1 MPALLIDL
9 HSHSTA
15 SDGKLSPTELVE
27 LASDRGVGLLG
38 LTDHDTLQGIA
49 EAQVAGA
56 RLGVHVLHGIEISG
70 RYPGGQCHLLA
81 WLPDPVPAK
90 FVKWTYKK
98 GQDREKRARKMVERL
113 QGNGSTITWDGVRA
127 RALGNIGR
135 PHVADAL
142 VAVGD
147 AEDRKDA
154 FARLIGDDCPGY
166 VPSGKTKPA
175 KIIGRV
181 VEAGGVVSLA
191 HPYSL
196 KLEGAAL
203 DAYIQELADAGL
215 GAIEAHRGDQDAATQ
230 ADYAALARRHGLLVS
245 VGSDFHE
252 HRREGD
258 RKRELGWG
266 GNPGIADDDLAALL
280 SRLPGV
286 PASLLS

>member
-27 LASDRGVGLLG
+27 LAADRGVGLLG

-113 QGNGSTITWDGVRA
+113 QGNGSTITWDDVRA
-127 RALGNIGR
+127 RAAVNIGR

-142 VAVGD
+142 VSVGD
-147 AEDRKDA
+147 AVDRKDA
-154 FARLIGDDCPGY
+154 FARLIGNDCPGY
-166 VPSGKTKPA
+166 VPSGKTEPA
-175 KIIGRV
+175 EIIGRV
-181 VEAGGVVSLA
+181 VEAGGLVSLA

-196 KLEGAAL
+196 NREGVAL

-230 ADYAALARRHGLLVS
+230 AASAALARRHGLLVS

-252 HRREGD
+252 HRREAD
-258 RKRELGWG
+258 RRRELGWG
-266 GNPGIADDDLAALL
+266 GDPGIADDDLAALL

>member
-9 HSHSTA
+9 HSHSTT

-27 LASDRGVGLLG
+27 LAAARGVGLLG
-38 LTDHDTLQGIA
+38 LTDHDTLRGIA

-90 FVKWTYKK
+90 FVEWTYVKEH
-98 GQDREKRARKMVERL
+98 DRE
-113 QGNGSTITWDGVRA
+113 VRA
-127 RALGNIGR
+127 RAMVKRLQGERSKITWDDVRARAAFNIGR

-154 FARLIGDDCPGY
+154 FAKWIGNDCKSY
-166 VPSGKTKPA
+166 VSSGKTEPVEV
-175 KIIGRV
+175 ICRV
-181 VEAGGVVSLA
+181 LEAGGLVSLA

-196 KLEGAAL
+196 NLEGAAL
-203 DAYIQELADAGL
+203 DVYIQELADAGL

-230 ADYAALARRHGLLVS
+230 ADYSALARRHGLLVS
-245 VGSDFHE
+245 IGSDFHALKGE
-252 HRREGD
+252 TDRR
-258 RKRELGWG
+258 RELGWG
-266 GNPGIADDDLAALL
+266 GDPGIADGDLAALL